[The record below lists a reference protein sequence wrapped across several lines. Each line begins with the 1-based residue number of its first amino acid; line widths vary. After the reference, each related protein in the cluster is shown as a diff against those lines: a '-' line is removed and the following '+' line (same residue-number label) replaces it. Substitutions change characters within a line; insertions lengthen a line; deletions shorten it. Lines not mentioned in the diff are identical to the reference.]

1 MAVKVRR
8 HRCSVRVLLR
18 RGEWGKEAGRGVVK
32 LGGGARLL
40 LGSGEHREGVAGGG

>member
-1 MAVKVRR
+1 
-8 HRCSVRVLLR
+8 
-18 RGEWGKEAGRGVVK
+18 VK